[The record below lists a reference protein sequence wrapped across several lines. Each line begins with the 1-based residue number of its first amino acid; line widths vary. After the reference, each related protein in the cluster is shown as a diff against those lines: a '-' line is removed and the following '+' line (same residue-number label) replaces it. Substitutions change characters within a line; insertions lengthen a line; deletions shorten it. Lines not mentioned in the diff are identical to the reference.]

1 MTRARLETRDE
12 SDEDATR
19 VGKNVAIGVFAAG
32 VVASSGVATA
42 DGDVIPSAG
51 TPPAPT
57 ETTVAPP
64 TPSLPQPT
72 ENALDAYEAA
82 TRSGGNSKTAK
93 SLVSKGSSGKKSGFD
108 ARGKDKRGGPPAGA
122 LAAAP
127 AVLGCGGF
135 AAFKALSG
143 GSSEDDDEDDAP
155 RVKARPPKIEPPK
168 VEPSRAVAPPP
179 PKGDEPKM
187 EMPKMEMP
195 KIGVPKMEM
204 PKMEMPKVEMPKV
217 PSVDAGKKRLPPD
230 AKRENF
236 PSRAEI
242 WAAEDAAGRR
252 RRSVAR
258 ERLPLTP
265 KMWKKRTKRR
275 TTKRRTV
282 KINYWAME
290 F

>member
-12 SDEDATR
+12 RDEDATR

-51 TPPAPT
+51 TPTAPP

-122 LAAAP
+122 LP
-127 AVLGCGGF
+127 RETVQPWAVQ
-135 AAFKALSG
+135 
-143 GSSEDDDEDDAP
+143 SSADAP
-155 RVKARPPKIEPPK
+155 
-168 VEPSRAVAPPP
+168 
-179 PKGDEPKM
+179 
-187 EMPKMEMP
+187 
-195 KIGVPKMEM
+195 
-204 PKMEMPKVEMPKV
+204 
-217 PSVDAGKKRLPPD
+217 
-230 AKRENF
+230 
-236 PSRAEI
+236 
-242 WAAEDAAGRR
+242 
-252 RRSVAR
+252 
-258 ERLPLTP
+258 
-265 KMWKKRTKRR
+265 
-275 TTKRRTV
+275 
-282 KINYWAME
+282 
-290 F
+290 